1 MDFIFG
7 GSALNKG
14 ANLVTVGIP
23 REFGYVVL
31 VAAASA
37 IMIIWMGIQV
47 GKARKKFKITYPTMY
62 APSDTKEGDH
72 FNCYQR
78 AHQNTLEGYP
88 TFLFLLFLGGLEM
101 PVFSAL
107 AGVVFILGRISYA
120 RGYYTGDP
128 KNRLRGM
135 YAMIGVLA
143 LLIATLKFGIRLI
156 CM

>member
-14 ANLVTVGIP
+14 SKNLMTIGIP

-31 VAAASA
+31 VAVASA
-37 IMIIWMGIQV
+37 LTLIWMAIQV
-47 GKARKKFKITYPTMY
+47 GKARKKFKVMYPTMY
-62 APSDTKEGDH
+62 SADNDH

-107 AGVVFILGRISYA
+107 AGLVFILGRISYA
-120 RGYYTGDP
+120 TGYYTGDP
-128 KNRLRGM
+128 KNRMRGG
-135 YAMIGVLA
+135 YGMIGILA
-143 LLIATLKFGIRLI
+143 LLIATVKFAIHLL
-156 CM
+156 CW

>member
-7 GSALNKG
+7 GSALSKG
-14 ANLVTVGIP
+14 ANLVNFGIP
-23 REFGYVVL
+23 REFGYVIL

-47 GKARKKFKITYPTMY
+47 GKARKQFKVPYPTMY
-62 APSDTKEGDH
+62 STDSDH

-88 TFLFLLFLGGLEM
+88 TFLFLLLLGGLEM

-107 AGVVFILGRISYA
+107 AGVVFILGRIQYA
-120 RGYYTGDP
+120 KGYYTGDP
-128 KNRLRGM
+128 KNRMRGM

-143 LLIATLKFGIRLI
+143 LLISTLKLAIHLLYK
-156 CM
+156 